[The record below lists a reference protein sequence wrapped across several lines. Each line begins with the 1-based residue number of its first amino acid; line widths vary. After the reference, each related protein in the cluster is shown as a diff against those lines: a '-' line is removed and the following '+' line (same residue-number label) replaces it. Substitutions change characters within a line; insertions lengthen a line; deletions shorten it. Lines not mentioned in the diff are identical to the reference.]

1 VNLSISEK
9 RREVR
14 RPVAGTVRVR
24 CSNPEPLEI
33 RGQLIDVS
41 PSGFR
46 MAHDCLSLAPGQMV
60 EYSRVEATGKAQVM
74 WNRILEDRV
83 ETGFF
88 VAGGGA

>member
-1 VNLSISEK
+1 VNLSILEK

-24 CSNPEPLEI
+24 YYNPELLEI

-60 EYSRVEATGKAQVM
+60 EFSRVEAAGKAQVM

-88 VAGGGA
+88 VADGGA

>member
-1 VNLSISEK
+1 MNLSIHEK

-33 RGQLIDVS
+33 QGHLIDVS

-46 MAHDCLSLAPGQMV
+46 MAHACLSLAPGQVV
-60 EYSRVEATGKAQVM
+60 EFSRVEAAGRAQVM

-88 VAGGGA
+88 VVEAG